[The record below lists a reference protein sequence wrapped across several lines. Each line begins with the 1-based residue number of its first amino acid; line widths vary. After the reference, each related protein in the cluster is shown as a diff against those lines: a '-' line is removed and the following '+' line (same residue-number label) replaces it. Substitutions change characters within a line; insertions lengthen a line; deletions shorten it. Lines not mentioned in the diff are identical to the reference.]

1 MMNKINFS
9 RRTKLTVA
17 YGASMIGLSL
27 LNILLNVL
35 PLQLSNNSLNTLF
48 SLLSQIFCMG
58 LLPFVLSVLL
68 TKEKSESIP
77 DASKRLMTDFGY
89 TKGIKPIQWLILIP
103 MTVSFYLLTRLMST
117 ITVFFL
123 LIFDFQIPVSA
134 GTIYQGPLDLVKW
147 IAITALLPAIFEE
160 FSHRG
165 LAMNAMKDR
174 GNEATQVFLSA
185 LLFALMHTNVI
196 QCFYAFVG
204 GCIFGYIAMRSHSIY
219 PSMVLHF
226 ANNAFA
232 CIEEYSSQYPNSIFG
247 FIETINDFWSKNI
260 GTSYLFIA
268 VLVLNA
274 VLFVYLFTMFIKTG
288 EQREAVTSV
297 SFSNYA
303 MVLQKRKLQK
313 KNIAIPEMA
322 AQQQKHKPKYEI
334 DIDIFRP
341 DGKSM
346 LVDNFVLYG
355 VITMCG
361 LMTLFTFVWGILR

>member
-27 LNILLNVL
+27 LNILLNVI
-35 PLQLSNNSLNTLF
+35 PLQLSNNSLNTTF

-68 TKEKSESIP
+68 TKEKDESIP

-103 MTVSFYLLTRLMST
+103 MTISFYLITRLMST

-123 LIFDFQIPVSA
+123 LIFDFQIPISA

-147 IAITALLPAIFEE
+147 IVLTALLPAIFEE

-165 LAMNAMKDR
+165 LAMSAMKDR
-174 GNEATQVFLSA
+174 GSEATQVFLSA
-185 LLFALMHTNVI
+185 LLFALMHTNAM

-204 GCIFGYIAMRSHSIY
+204 GCIFGYIAMRSRSIY

-226 ANNAFA
+226 ANNAFS
-232 CIEEYSSQYPNSIFG
+232 CIENYASQQPNSIFG
-247 FIETINDFWSKNI
+247 FIETINNFWSKNI
-260 GTSYLFIA
+260 GTTYLFLALLI
-268 VLVLNA
+268 LN
-274 VLFVYLFTMFIKTG
+274 VFVFACLFTLFIKTG

-297 SFSNYA
+297 TFRNYS

-313 KNIAIPEMA
+313 KNITIPEM
-322 AQQQKHKPKYEI
+322 QEPQQKRKPKYEI

-355 VITMCG
+355 IITMCG